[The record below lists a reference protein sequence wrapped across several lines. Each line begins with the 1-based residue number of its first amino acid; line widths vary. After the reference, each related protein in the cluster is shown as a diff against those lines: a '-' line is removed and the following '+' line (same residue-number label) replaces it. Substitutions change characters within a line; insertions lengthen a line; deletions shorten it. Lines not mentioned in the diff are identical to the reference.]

1 MVFQHILWMYVCL
14 RLLGSEPAV
23 PLPGVTLFE
32 YAATLEIQYCELR
45 ISAGASASREARE
58 HAHDLIRMLGLPQA
72 AEPLPPSLLPL
83 LLRHPAKFAISCTT

>member
-14 RLLGSEPAV
+14 RLLGSEPAF

-45 ISAGASASREARE
+45 ISAGAAARREARE
-58 HAHDLIRMLGLPQA
+58 LTHNLIHVLGLPQA
-72 AEPLPPSLLPL
+72 AEPLPPSLLPV
-83 LLRHPAKFAISCTT
+83 LLRYPTGFPTS